1 MGKGPGNDGMG
12 QVSCRGGSE
21 TASRLFGV
29 GTFREG
35 AVERSRC
42 FVYRSGVSV
51 NRRRAMSANRGDRD

>member
-1 MGKGPGNDGMG
+1 MD

-21 TASRLFGV
+21 TASRLFGA

-35 AVERSRC
+35 VVERSRC

-51 NRRRAMSANRGDRD
+51 NRRMAMSANRGGLD